1 MQKAGVIDELEAV
14 ELRHTAAIG
23 ELQRC
28 GNKEDLQAS
37 WRALPRAMQKTPEV
51 IRAFS
56 DQAVLNGTPELTEE
70 VIRTSL
76 KREWNPMLLIPYGEP
91 GPKDT
96 PKRLKQCEKWLLEHP
111 DDAVLHL
118 TLGRLCA
125 REELWGKA
133 RHHMIRSLEIEPT
146 VAGYDSL
153 GQLLERKGELE
164 IAMVCFRNALRMNQG
179 KEPLPLPGDQA
190 RLGSPQAVD
199 SA

>member
-1 MQKAGVIDELEAV
+1 LEYP
-14 ELRHTAAIG
+14 
-23 ELQRC
+23 
-28 GNKEDLQAS
+28 D
-37 WRALPRAMQKTPEV
+37 
-51 IRAFS
+51 
-56 DQAVLNGTPELTEE
+56 
-70 VIRTSL
+70 
-76 KREWNPMLLIPYGEP
+76 
-91 GPKDT
+91 
-96 PKRLKQCEKWLLEHP
+96 HP
-111 DDAVLHL
+111 VLHL